1 MPVLTHSWLDAS
13 ELTLTSEGGRSVAD
27 DVNINLDSPEI
38 TAPISVELSGTSI
51 VEGVKNGLNE
61 FIQNVKEGSDEAL
74 TVVYLGVMFFAAG
87 LFLWRR
93 V

>member
-1 MPVLTHSWLDAS
+1 LLDAS
-13 ELTLTSEGGRSVAD
+13 ELTLTLEGGRSVAD

-61 FIQNVKEGSDEAL
+61 FVQNVKEGSDEAL

>member
-1 MPVLTHSWLDAS
+1 M
-13 ELTLTSEGGRSVAD
+13 AD
-27 DVNINLDSPEI
+27 DVNINLDSPTIE
-38 TAPISVELSGTSI
+38 APISVELSGTSI

-61 FIQNVKEGSDEAL
+61 FVSNIKEGSDEAL
-74 TVVYLGVMFFAAG
+74 TVVYLGVMFFVAG

>member
-1 MPVLTHSWLDAS
+1 MLDGS
-13 ELTLTSEGGRSVAD
+13 ELTLTSEGGSDVAD

>member
-1 MPVLTHSWLDAS
+1 M
-13 ELTLTSEGGRSVAD
+13 AD

-51 VEGVKNGLNE
+51 VEGVKNGLND
-61 FIQNVKEGSDEAL
+61 FITNVKEGSDEAL
-74 TVVYLGVMFFAAG
+74 TVVYLGVMFFVAG

>member
-1 MPVLTHSWLDAS
+1 M
-13 ELTLTSEGGRSVAD
+13 AD

>member
-1 MPVLTHSWLDAS
+1 
-13 ELTLTSEGGRSVAD
+13 VAD

-61 FIQNVKEGSDEAL
+61 FVQNVKEGSDEAL